1 MRTSQAWSSR
11 RGESP
16 NVSLLGLAVVACFF
30 ACPFLWVLAA
40 RSALAQAPS
49 FVVRPVEDGIQIVE
63 GERELGRLP
72 LGRVTALA
80 VRGTAAWVA
89 LAAGGVAVVD
99 LTQPSAPREVTRVAE
114 GRVISRLM
122 LTEQELL
129 LVELR
134 PDLRV
139 LDVSDPL
146 RPVEKASI
154 GAGVGAPSVST
165 AVAAPAVRD
174 AAPRPAP
181 AGRTVARVVQVTR
194 GRVVFDAGAAAGLRE
209 GSHVRIVSRRLVEK
223 PDLATGGTSQQPS
236 NEVTAVLRIE
246 QADANAALARL
257 GRGDIAYAGDL
268 AALTDEPLSERIFL
282 PRKTPF
288 STRAAFRVRPFLGLE
303 TSSKP
308 VGILADVYGSYYF
321 DDLPLRIEAGVAPA
335 GFTVG
340 GKDAHRPIVAAGTV
354 AYTTDYFEI
363 GLGAGALVGSRGP
376 CVGSSIGEVSASAP
390 CEDNTGFTINQVLR
404 LGAIDGLSLYFQ
416 SSIFSRP
423 EQFVMGVARGEIQL
437 PLTSRLGLFGGGG
450 GGENGWSFGDVGV
463 RTYVGGT
470 GTAGTKVFSASLGY
484 AGIFDGPSGEEVGG
498 PSVAFG
504 IEWRY

>member
-1 MRTSQAWSSR
+1 MRNSPTRTSGRHQLLLVLWLLLLALLALMITAR
-11 RGESP
+11 R
-16 NVSLLGLAVVACFF
+16 
-30 ACPFLWVLAA
+30 
-40 RSALAQAPS
+40 ALAETPS

-63 GERELGRLP
+63 GERELGRLA

-80 VRGTAAWVA
+80 VRGTTAWVA
-89 LAAGGVAVVD
+89 LGDGGVAVVD
-99 LTQPSAPREVTRVAE
+99 LTQPSAPREVTRVAA
-114 GRVISRLM
+114 GRVIHRLV
-122 LTEQELL
+122 LSDQELL

-134 PDLRV
+134 PDVRV

-154 GAGVGAPSVST
+154 AAAAVPALPS
-165 AVAAPAVRD
+165 AAAPARPTSTAAVRPEPS
-174 AAPRPAP
+174 AQP
-181 AGRTVARVVQVTR
+181 VARVVQVTR
-194 GRVVFDAGAAAGLRE
+194 GRVVFDAGVAAGFRE
-209 GSHVRIVSRRLVEK
+209 GSHVRIVSQRLVEK

-246 QADANAALARL
+246 QADATASLARL

-288 STRAAFRVRPFLGLE
+288 TTRAGFRLRPFLGIE

-308 VGILADVYGSYYF
+308 VGFLADVYGAYYF
-321 DDLPLRIEAGVAPA
+321 ETLPLRIEAGVAPA
-335 GFTVG
+335 GFAFG
-340 GKDAHRPIVAAGTV
+340 GKDAHRPIVAVGTV

-363 GLGAGALVGSRGP
+363 GLGAGALVGNQGP
-376 CVGSSIGEVSASAP
+376 CVDPVSGVVSSSTSAP

-404 LGAIDGLSLYFQ
+404 LGAIDGLSIYFQ

-450 GGENGWSFGDVGV
+450 GGENGWSFGDLGV

-470 GTAGTKVFSASLGY
+470 GAAGTKIFSASLGY
-484 AGIFDGPSGEEVGG
+484 AGVFDGPSGEQVGG

-504 IEWRY
+504 IEWRN